1 MFYMWTQCCCDSK
14 DKKKKKQPQATPNC
28 FMVKLQAPPPSVF
41 ESLISDVLVIFLKAE
56 PRFINF

>member
-14 DKKKKKQPQATPNC
+14 KKKTSSNSKLFHGKITSTPH
-28 FMVKLQAPPPSVF
+28 SVF
-41 ESLISDVLVIFLKAE
+41 ESLISYVLVIFLKAE

>member
-1 MFYMWTQCCCDSK
+1 MFYMWTQCCCDS
-14 DKKKKKQPQATPNC
+14 KKKKKQPQATPNC
-28 FMVKLQAPPPSVF
+28 FMVKLQAPLPPVFF